1 MTYVQFLEL
10 SQLAVSKNLTLSE
23 YDQLYK
29 NSNGDYITM
38 KEKLLAINN

>member
-10 SQLAVSKNLTLSE
+10 KEIAVRKNLTLAE

-38 KEKLLAINN
+38 KEKLLAIK

>member
-1 MTYVQFLEL
+1 MTYEQFLEL
-10 SQLAVSKNLTLSE
+10 SQLAVSKNLTLTE

-38 KEKLLAINN
+38 KEKLLAIK